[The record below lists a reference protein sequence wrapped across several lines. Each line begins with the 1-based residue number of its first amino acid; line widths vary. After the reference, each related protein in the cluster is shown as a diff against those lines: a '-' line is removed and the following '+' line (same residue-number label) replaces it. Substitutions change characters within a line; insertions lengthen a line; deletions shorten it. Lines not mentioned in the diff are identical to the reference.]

1 MGNTNLPQAGAAHTK
16 NSRDTLSGG
25 NQLTDQEKSQKN
37 EQEDVGVGPAPSRPK
52 NAPARIPGQLR
63 DPENEDNVDGTD
75 SEQRDR
81 NESVEQPVQSDD
93 PRTPETPIG
102 AGKPPP
108 LGGHGNTGH
117 SQSKAT

>member
-1 MGNTNLPQAGAAHTK
+1 MGNTNLPQAGAADTE
-16 NSRDTLSGG
+16 NSKDTLRGE
-25 NQLTDQEKSQKN
+25 NQLTDRERSQKH
-37 EQEDVGVGPAPSRPK
+37 DAGVGPAPSRPK
-52 NAPARIPGQLR
+52 NAPARVPGQLR

-75 SEQRDR
+75 GEQRDR

-102 AGKPPP
+102 AGNPPP